1 MSFIDRNE
9 AGERLATVL
18 AAYRGT
24 DAVVLALP
32 RGGVEVGLPV
42 ARALGLPLD
51 LLLVR
56 KIGVPFQPEV
66 AMGAIVDGDRPE
78 VVRNEDV
85 IRYAGVSDKDF
96 DAACRKQLEEIERRR
111 GVYLKGREPVPVG
124 GRTAIVVDDGVATGA
139 TLKAALKGLAAKNP
153 RHIVVAMPVIPA
165 SLIPELEELAEKV
178 ICLEDLGP
186 IGAVGAH
193 YRHFL
198 QLEDAD
204 VVACLD
210 AVAKPTAA
218 SPAGGGPPPA

>member
-9 AGERLATVL
+9 AGERLATAL
-18 AAYRGT
+18 AGYRGT

-51 LLLVR
+51 LFLVR

-111 GVYLKGREPVPVG
+111 GIYLKGREPVPVS

-193 YRHFL
+193 YRYFP

-210 AVAKPTAA
+210 AAAKPTVATP
-218 SPAGGGPPPA
+218 SGGGPPPA

>member
-9 AGERLATVL
+9 AGERLATAL
-18 AAYRGT
+18 AGYRGT

-66 AMGAIVDGDRPE
+66 AMGAIVDGDKPE

-111 GVYLKGREPVPVG
+111 GIYLKGREPVPVG
-124 GRTAIVVDDGVATGA
+124 GRTAIIVDDGVATGA

-193 YRHFL
+193 YRYFP

-210 AVAKPTAA
+210 AAAKPTVAKPAEE
-218 SPAGGGPPPA
+218 GPPPA

>member
-1 MSFIDRNE
+1 MPFADRKD
-9 AGERLATVL
+9 AGERLATAL
-18 AAYRGT
+18 AGYRGA

-32 RGGVEVGLPV
+32 RGGVEVGQPV

-124 GRTAIVVDDGVATGA
+124 GKTAIVVDDGVATGA

-193 YRHFL
+193 YRYFP

-210 AVAKPTAA
+210 AAETRVKP
-218 SPAGGGPPPA
+218 PR

>member
-1 MSFIDRNE
+1 MSFADREE

-85 IRYAGVSDKDF
+85 
-96 DAACRKQLEEIERRR
+96 
-111 GVYLKGREPVPVG
+111 
-124 GRTAIVVDDGVATGA
+124 
-139 TLKAALKGLAAKNP
+139 
-153 RHIVVAMPVIPA
+153 
-165 SLIPELEELAEKV
+165 
-178 ICLEDLGP
+178 
-186 IGAVGAH
+186 
-193 YRHFL
+193 
-198 QLEDAD
+198 
-204 VVACLD
+204 
-210 AVAKPTAA
+210 
-218 SPAGGGPPPA
+218 

>member
-1 MSFIDRNE
+1 MPFADRKD
-9 AGERLATVL
+9 AGERLATAL
-18 AAYRGT
+18 AGYRGA

-56 KIGVPFQPEV
+56 KIGVPFQQEV

-85 IRYAGVSDKDF
+85 IRYAGVSGEDF

-124 GRTAIVVDDGVATGA
+124 GKTAIVVDDGVATGA

-165 SLIPELEELAEKV
+165 SLIPELEELAEEV

-193 YRHFL
+193 YRYFP

-210 AVAKPTAA
+210 AAETRVKP
-218 SPAGGGPPPA
+218 PR

>member
-1 MSFIDRNE
+1 MSFADREE

-85 IRYAGVSDKDF
+85 IRYAGISDKDF

-210 AVAKPTAA
+210 AAAKPAAA

>member
-1 MSFIDRNE
+1 MPFADRKE
-9 AGERLATVL
+9 AGERLATAL
-18 AAYRGT
+18 AGYRGT

-210 AVAKPTAA
+210 AAA
-218 SPAGGGPPPA
+218 QASGMPPA

>member
-1 MSFIDRNE
+1 MSFADREE
-9 AGERLATVL
+9 AGERLATML

-32 RGGVEVGLPV
+32 RGGVEVALPV

-165 SLIPELEELAEKV
+165 SLLPELEELAEKV

-193 YRHFL
+193 YHHFP

-210 AVAKPTAA
+210 AAAKPTAA
-218 SPAGGGPPPA
+218 SPADGSLPPA

>member
-111 GVYLKGREPVPVG
+111 GVYLKGRELVPVG

-193 YRHFL
+193 YHHFL

-210 AVAKPTAA
+210 AAAKQAAA